1 MNIKGLLLL
10 LLPLSVSAQSVEG
23 TDYYL
28 PKTALR
34 FTVKVGKT
42 QYTPGRLAPYAHR
55 FLRTDVK
62 QDPTT
67 TYRLIGIDMATY
79 AVPDTSRHFTLITDK
94 KHSVNKVCRADNGQ
108 LLAINAEATAVATP
122 SPRFTPGPKP
132 KRPNPHDFMT
142 EDILNAGS
150 NAKMAELTAQEIYD
164 IRDSR
169 NQLNRG
175 EADFMP
181 KDGTQMAI
189 MLGNLDKQ
197 EAALSSL
204 FTGTTEKDTTWT
216 IIDFVPTK
224 EGQQVLFRLSQWLG
238 IVDADDLSGE
248 PYVVTVT
255 DKHTIAQPQPAPE
268 GQKEDKNDIGLRVSQ
283 PSKIKVSV
291 AHGQQVIGSYEVSA
305 PQFGTVESLSGEL
318 FGKKQSAKLILDPLT
333 GSVKSIEAI
342 MNN

>member
-10 LLPLSVSAQSVEG
+10 LLPLGVSAQSVEG

-34 FTVKVGKT
+34 FTVKVEKT

-67 TYRLIGIDMATY
+67 SYRLIGIDMMPY

-108 LLAINAEATAVATP
+108 LLAINADASATPTP

-132 KRPNPHDFMT
+132 ARPNPHDFMT

-216 IIDFVPTK
+216 NIDFVPTR

-238 IVDADDLSGE
+238 LVDADDLSGE
-248 PYVVTVT
+248 PYLVTVN
-255 DKHTIAQPQPAPE
+255 DKHTIAQPQPTPE

-283 PSKIKVSV
+283 PSKIKVSI